1 MNTWDPTRQIAII
14 WDIDDVKMVNN
25 NLTDEQAFEVLQN
38 LDFFHDANYGICWEA
53 IEVTIRELYPEVG
66 EQWGTL

>member
-1 MNTWDPTRQIAII
+1 MNTWNPTRQIAII

-38 LDFFHDANYGICWEA
+38 LDHYHDANYGICWH
-53 IEVTIRELYPEVG
+53 TIGYTINNLYPELEQEG
-66 EQWGTL
+66 EE